1 MRYKQLKSSSVKCD
15 NTQTDT
21 QTFRLSGSDRTT
33 YGRTKNKETDAD
45 FLTPYLP
52 YTEVYILVEGL
63 DLGECVENLEVVND
77 TIENKNEFI
86 QQYTSDLEHPLV
98 S

>member
-1 MRYKQLKSSSVKCD
+1 MYSLYSAV
-15 NTQTDT
+15 
-21 QTFRLSGSDRTT
+21 F
-33 YGRTKNKETDAD
+33 NKKLERIWSC
-45 FLTPYLP
+45 L
-52 YTEVYILVEGL
+52 YTVVFILVEGL

-98 S
+98 SW

>member
-1 MRYKQLKSSSVKCD
+1 MFMRGFEVAY
-15 NTQTDT
+15 TQ
-21 QTFRLSGSDRTT
+21 
-33 YGRTKNKETDAD
+33 
-45 FLTPYLP
+45 
-52 YTEVYILVEGL
+52 YTVVFILVESL
-63 DLGECVENLEVVND
+63 DLGLCVENLEVVND